1 MGTNKNRE
9 SRREA
14 TNERAMKRVSK
25 IRRRMIRSVE
35 IIKCE
40 DRRMI
45 VISGTKREAKIRKVS
60 SMTR

>member
-1 MGTNKNRE
+1 
-9 SRREA
+9 
-14 TNERAMKRVSK
+14 MKRVSK